1 MMNIDDPKLTA
12 YALGELDEHE
22 AAQIESQLK
31 DDPAAAAAVESI
43 RALAGQLTV
52 ELAAEK
58 SEGLTSQ
65 HLTAIKETAMPST
78 TRRSRIYKVFAGS
91 VAAAAAVIVVVLVAT
106 ANNRTAAPKAVE
118 VSAIHVP
125 ARQSENGL
133 SKDPQGK
140 KAAGAPAGYVQH
152 RPPVSPPLPV
162 TVAPAKAPGQAG
174 TRARDWKRKFEEVR
188 EKRDSSGLMEVEGLP
203 DVLYS
208 RLETTYSDHEKLR
221 LGDSQGYRAAT
232 QPWNR
237 EAYDQIVENPF
248 MKVMDHPLSTFSIDV
263 DTASYANLR
272 RMLNAGQLPPKGAV
286 RIEEMVNYFDYSYA
300 GPKDDVPFA
309 AVMDIT
315 SCPWAPKH
323 RLARVAI
330 KAKEVKAAERPA
342 GNFVFLL
349 DVSGSMNEPNK
360 LPLVKASMQM
370 LVRELNKQDRI
381 AMVVYAGASGLVL
394 DSTPCDRK
402 EDILAAIERLSA
414 GGSTNGGA
422 GIELAYKVAA
432 ANFIK
437 GGINRVILCTDGDF
451 NVGTTDQGSLTDLIT
466 AKAKTGVFLS
476 VLGFG
481 MGNLQ
486 DSTLEKLADKGNGN
500 YGYIDTLSE
509 ARKLFVKQIGG
520 TLVTV
525 AKDVKIQVEFNP
537 AKVAS
542 YRLIGYEN
550 RMLRKE
556 DFNDD
561 KKDAGEIGAGHT
573 VTVLYELIPAGDQV
587 PASGVD
593 DLKYSR
599 PAQVTEAA
607 KSGETLTL
615 KLRYKAPDGDTSKL
629 LSFPIKDEGKDFPKA
644 DADMQF
650 AAAVAS
656 FGMQL
661 RDSQYKGAYTLDA
674 VLELAR
680 SAKGADAEGY
690 RAEFIKLVEM
700 AKSLG
705 KIPEPQK

>member
-22 AAQIESQLK
+22 AARIESQLK

-43 RALAGQLTV
+43 RALAGQLTA
-52 ELAAEK
+52 ELAGEK
-58 SEGLTSQ
+58 GDGLTSQ
-65 HLTAIKETAMPST
+65 HVATIDKRASPFIS
-78 TRRSRIYKVFAGS
+78 RRWRLFKIFAACGT
-91 VAAAAAVIVVVLVAT
+91 AAAAAAMILVFVWVASTHRKVEPNVV
-106 ANNRTAAPKAVE
+106 AA
-118 VSAIHVP
+118 
-125 ARQSENGL
+125 
-133 SKDPQGK
+133 
-140 KAAGAPAGYVQH
+140 Y
-152 RPPVSPPLPV
+152 
-162 TVAPAKAPGQAG
+162 
-174 TRARDWKRKFEEVR
+174 
-188 EKRDSSGLMEVEGLP
+188 SSYLAQGLMAKRNERYDGSNLGL
-203 DVLYS
+203 V
-208 RLETTYSDHEKLR
+208 
-221 LGDSQGYRAAT
+221 GDIRAAT

-248 MKVMDHPLSTFSIDV
+248 TKVMDHPLSTFSIDV

-272 RMLNAGQLPPKGAV
+272 RMLNAGQLPPKAAV

-330 KAKEVKAAERPA
+330 KAKEIKAAERPA

-537 AKVAS
+537 AKVAG

-573 VTVLYELIPAGDQV
+573 VTALYELIPAGDQV
-587 PASGVD
+587 PASNVD

-607 KSGETLTL
+607 ASGETLTL

-629 LSFPIKDEGKDFPKA
+629 LSFAIKDEGKDFPKA

-656 FGMQL
+656 FGMLL

-680 SAKGADAEGY
+680 AVKGPDAEGY

-700 AKSLG
+700 AKSL
-705 KIPEPQK
+705 KK